1 MLNIELTGRILGA
14 RVTGI
19 DLAQPLSQ
27 RDFAAIFAALAK
39 HGVLC
44 FPDQQLDA
52 AALRDF
58 SSRFGSI
65 QTSVT
70 GKYHHPVVP
79 EVGYLSNIVE
89 NGEPIGLADAGQ
101 DWHTDMTYNAT
112 VGFTNVLYAVKVP
125 RRDGKPLGATQF
137 ANMRAAYADLDP
149 DLVSRLAGMT
159 ATHDFNKFWEA
170 MRVRPGSTRP
180 PLTEE
185 QRRKR
190 PPSVHPVFLTHPV
203 SGDKVL
209 YCNPGYVIRING
221 LPKAESERVLE
232 KLFAHQLQPK
242 YRYEH
247 VWNERDVLMWDHI
260 GTLHNAIPDYRP
272 DEPRLMM
279 RCQVMADR
287 VFDRA
292 FVRASLEPLAA
303 A

>member
-1 MLNIELTGRILGA
+1 MLNIEPSGDILGA
-14 RVTGI
+14 RLTGV
-19 DLAQPLSQ
+19 DLAQPLNQ

-125 RRDGKPLGATQF
+125 RRHGKPLGATQF
-137 ANMRAAYADLDP
+137 ANMRAAYADLDA
-149 DLVSRLAGMT
+149 DLVSRLTGMT

-209 YCNPGYVIRING
+209 YCNPGYAIRINE

-247 VWNERDVLMWDHI
+247 AWNERDVLMWDHI
-260 GTLHNAIPDYRP
+260 GTLHNAIPDYGP

-287 VFDRA
+287 VFDPA
-292 FVRASLEPLAA
+292 FVRASLEPLTTS
-303 A
+303 